1 MRINRLSRDYMI
13 KKEVFEF
20 FKDLLWQKGLIVT
33 FKGGREITHGG
44 KLSEYVIDYAVVFLY
59 SKEDLEDLKGLIRN
73 TNRMGLLQDNRLIL
87 SLDECSVFN
96 EETEESEIG
105 VRLFKEIWIIF
116 NIFFGC
122 FPVKG
127 LFNIY

>member
-20 FKDLLWQKGLIVT
+20 FKDLLGEHHLIGT
-33 FKGGREITHGG
+33 FRGGYEITSSG

-59 SKEDLEDLKGLIRN
+59 SEEDLEELKILVRN
-73 TNRMGLLQDNRLIL
+73 TNRMSLLQDNGLIL

-96 EETEESEIG
+96 EETKESEIA

-127 LFNIY
+127 

>member
-20 FKDLLWQKGLIVT
+20 FKDLLGEHHLIGT
-33 FKGGREITHGG
+33 FRGGYEITSSG

-59 SKEDLEDLKGLIRN
+59 SKENLEDLKVIIRN
-73 TNRMGLLQDNRLIL
+73 ANRNSLLKDNKLIL
-87 SLDECSVFN
+87 SLDECSDFN

-105 VRLFKEIWIIF
+105 VRLFKEI
-116 NIFFGC
+116 
-122 FPVKG
+122 
-127 LFNIY
+127 